1 MKSTIE
7 KLVLTLVLAFSFGT
21 VNAATIFVPSYGTS
35 GLQSFTKTF
44 GDATSGTVYIGVSDQ
59 GDFSD
64 TSTLALSNFG
74 GGLSGVAP
82 FSLSS
87 NPAGTPADTS
97 SYRNA
102 FNNPGTDGEI
112 WVFQF
117 LRAESI
123 SFDWIFSTDD
133 YDPFEDFA
141 FAAISVGDSGDLEYF
156 VLAQI
161 DGTNTVPAPGSLALL
176 GIGLAALG
184 LRRKAKV

>member
-7 KLVLTLVLAFSFGT
+7 KFVLTLVLAFSFASA
-21 VNAATIFVPSYGTS
+21 NAATVFVPSFGSS
-35 GLQSFTKTF
+35 GVQSFTKTF
-44 GDATSGTVYIGVSDQ
+44 DELTGGTVYIGVSDH
-59 GDFSD
+59 GDSGVA
-64 TSTLALSNFG
+64 STLALSNFG
-74 GGLSGVAP
+74 GGLSGVTP

-87 NPAGTPADTS
+87 DPAGVPANTS
-97 SYRNA
+97 SYFNA
-102 FNNPGTDGEI
+102 FGNPGTDGEI

-117 LRAESI
+117 FRAESI
-123 SFDWIFSTDD
+123 SFDWLFSTED

-141 FAAISVGDSGDLEYF
+141 FAAISFGDSDYEYS

-184 LRRKAKV
+184 LRRKAKA